1 MVRGWHY
8 TKLSLSSAL
17 LLSFSG
23 ICIFCYL
30 KKNLYFVIVPFVL
43 SFLFFFCDLVGALQM
58 SL

>member
-23 ICIFCYL
+23 MCSVFCYC
-30 KKNLYFVIVPFVL
+30 
-43 SFLFFFCDLVGALQM
+43 SFLFDAFVFVFYFALVGALYM
-58 SL
+58 FL